1 MLERI
6 LRFSIDHRW
15 TVVLFTLIVA
25 AVGVW
30 SIVRLPIDAVPDI
43 TNNQVQINTVAPA
56 LSPFE
61 VEQQVTF
68 PVETAL
74 AGIAGL
80 ESTRSISR
88 NGFSQV
94 TAVFEDSV
102 DIYFARQQVGERL
115 REAGEALPP
124 GAEPT
129 MGAISTGLGEVYM
142 YTVEYEFPG
151 GRGAPVEDGK
161 PGWQSD
167 GTYLTVEG
175 ERLANN
181 VQLAAYLRTV
191 QDWII
196 RPQLRNVKG
205 VAGVDSIGGYSK
217 VYAVQPDPMKLVS
230 YGLTFHDVIEAL
242 ERNNVSTGAGFI
254 EHKGEAYNV
263 RVTGRIATEEEIRNI
278 IVGSPN
284 GTPVYIRNVATVEV
298 GRELRTGSASENGEE
313 VVVGTALMLI
323 GENSRT
329 VSVAVDEKVT
339 EISRS
344 LPPGVRVQ
352 TVLNRTALVNA
363 TIQTVEKNLFE
374 GAILV
379 VVILFVMLGNIRAAI
394 ITACAIPL
402 AMLITATGMVQ
413 SKMTGNLLSLGA
425 IDFGIIIDGSVVI
438 VENCLRMLA
447 EKQHHLKRKL
457 SLAERLQTVFE
468 GSRQVVRPSV
478 FGQAIIIT
486 VYIPILT
493 LTGVEGKMFR
503 PMAATVIFA
512 LVGAFVISL
521 TIVPALV
528 ALGITG
534 RVKEK
539 DVFFVRWLKAVYE
552 PTVRWAVRMRLGVA
566 VAAVLVFAGSA
577 WLFTRLGQEFIPT
590 LDEGNIAMHAMRIA
604 STGVEQSTEMQ
615 LEVERAVAAFPEV
628 AFVFSKTG
636 TAELAADPMPPN
648 VSDTFII
655 LKADDQWRSE
665 SELDRLIAEE
675 QEKLEGAGGHAE
687 EGEEGGHDD
696 HAPPPDTHKGKIIRL
711 MELMFAQVPGNNYEF
726 TQPIQMR
733 FNELIAG
740 VRGDVAV
747 KVYGDDFDQMNVTAE
762 AVATALRD
770 TPGSA
775 DVKVEQTTGLP
786 MLTVKLDRQALA
798 RYGLNVADVQEVVN
812 IAIGGREAGLVFQ
825 GDRRFDLV
833 VRLPEAIRA
842 DVDGMR
848 NLPIPL
854 PAMNAAP
861 AQFAAAGDSA
871 APPSSPPFVPLGS
884 VAKIDIAEGPN
895 QISRENGKRRVVV
908 QSNVR
913 GRDLGSF
920 VNEAQAK
927 ITSQV
932 KLPPGM
938 YLDYGGQFENLQ
950 AAKARLT
957 IVVPVCFLLIFL
969 LLYATFGTVKDS
981 LLVFT
986 CVPLALT
993 GGVAA
998 LWLRD
1003 MPFSISAAVGFIAL
1017 SGVAVLNGLV
1027 IVIFIKQLRDEG
1039 ADVEDAIVRGS
1050 VVRLRPVLMTAMV
1063 AALGFVPMAI
1073 ATGRGAE
1080 VQKPLATVVIGGII
1094 SSTLLTLLVLP
1105 AMYRFFHGNRR
1116 DQKGFDAV
1124 PPRAPQPQPPAVADG
1139 GGAVAVSH

>member
-1 MLERI
+1 MRTT
-6 LRFSIDHRW
+6 S
-15 TVVLFTLIVA
+15 
-25 AVGVW
+25 
-30 SIVRLPIDAVPDI
+30 S
-43 TNNQVQINTVAPA
+43 
-56 LSPFE
+56 
-61 VEQQVTF
+61 
-68 PVETAL
+68 
-74 AGIAGL
+74 
-80 ESTRSISR
+80 
-88 NGFSQV
+88 
-94 TAVFEDSV
+94 
-102 DIYFARQQVGERL
+102 RL
-115 REAGEALPP
+115 RTCG
-124 GAEPT
+124 
-129 MGAISTGLGEVYM
+129 
-142 YTVEYEFPG
+142 
-151 GRGAPVEDGK
+151 
-161 PGWQSD
+161 
-167 GTYLTVEG
+167 
-175 ERLANN
+175 
-181 VQLAAYLRTV
+181 TV

-205 VAGVDSIGGYSK
+205 VAGVDAIGGYSK

-230 YGLTFHDVIEAL
+230 YGLTFHHVIEAL

-254 EHKGEAYNV
+254 ENKGEAYNV
-263 RVTGRIATEEEIRNI
+263 RVTGRLGTAEEIRDVI
-278 IVGSPN
+278 IGSPN
-284 GTPVYIRNVATVEV
+284 GTPVYVRDVATVEV

-329 VSVAVDEKVT
+329 VSVAVDEKMT
-339 EISRS
+339 EVGRS

-363 TIQTVEKNLFE
+363 TIKTVEKNLFE
-374 GAILV
+374 GAVLV
-379 VVILFVMLGNIRAAI
+379 IVILFVMLGNIRAAV
-394 ITACAIPL
+394 ITALAIPL

-447 EKQHHLKRKL
+447 EKQHALKRKL

-493 LTGVEGKMFR
+493 LTGIEGKMFR

-534 RVKEK
+534 RVKEE
-539 DVFFVRWLKAVYE
+539 DVFFVRWLKAIYE
-552 PTVRWAVRMRLGVA
+552 PAVRWAR
-566 VAAVLVFAGSA
+566 AAAMGRGDRRHVDVGGIGLAIHA
-577 WLFTRLGQEFIPT
+577 TRQEFIPT

-604 STGVEQSTEMQ
+604 STGVEQSSEMQ
-615 LEVERAVAAFPEV
+615 LDVERAVAAFPEV

-636 TAELAADPMPPN
+636 TAELASDPMPPN

-655 LKADDQWRSE
+655 LKEPGQWRSE
-665 SELDRLIAEE
+665 AELDRLIAEQ
-675 QEKLEGAGGHAE
+675 QELAEKAGGHAE
-687 EGEEGGHDD
+687 ESHGHEGGEGGHDD
-696 HAPPPDTHKGKIIRL
+696 HGPPPTGHKGKVIRL

-747 KVYGDDFDQMNVTAE
+747 KVYGDDFEQMNATAE
-762 AVATALRD
+762 QVATALRG

-786 MLTVKLDRQALA
+786 MLTVHLDRQALA
-798 RYGLNVADVQEVVN
+798 RYGLNVADVQDVVN

-825 GDRRFDLV
+825 GDRRFDLI
-833 VRLPEAIRA
+833 VRLPEAIRSS
-842 DVDGMR
+842 VSGLSE
-848 NLPIPL
+848 LPIPL
-854 PAMNAAP
+854 PAADGAAEQL
-861 AQFAAAGDSA
+861 ASADRSA
-871 APPSSPPFVPLGS
+871 AVEPARPRYVPLGT
-884 VAKIDIAEGPN
+884 VAQIEVAEGPN

-950 AAKARLT
+950 AAKARLM

-1027 IVIFIKQLRDEG
+1027 IVIFIKQLRAEG
-1039 ADVEDAIVRGS
+1039 AEVEDAIVRGS
-1050 VVRLRPVLMTAMV
+1050 TIRLRPVLMTALV

-1105 AMYRFFHGNRR
+1105 AMYRFFHGNR
-1116 DQKGFDAV
+1116 K
-1124 PPRAPQPQPPAVADG
+1124 RADTAPELPMRGVSMTTPAVS
-1139 GGAVAVSH
+1139 GAH